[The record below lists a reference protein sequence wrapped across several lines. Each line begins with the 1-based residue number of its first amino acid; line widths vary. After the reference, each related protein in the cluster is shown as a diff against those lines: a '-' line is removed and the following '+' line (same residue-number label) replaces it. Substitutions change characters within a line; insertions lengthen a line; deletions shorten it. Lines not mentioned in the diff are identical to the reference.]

1 MTHYIILRNALKATA
16 VKENSLF
23 SSEGAQANLN
33 CFNKYFFISFFL
45 MSNFFQ
51 VVVKEDTQKIS
62 GFLIG
67 RRGFFLEVH
76 SGFLGSTP
84 PPFMVLPLNPHLF

>member
-1 MTHYIILRNALKATA
+1 MTHYIILRNTLKATA

-33 CFNKYFFISFFL
+33 CFNKYFFIGFFL

-67 RRGFFLEVH
+67 RRGFFL
-76 SGFLGSTP
+76 SGPFRVFRVP
-84 PPFMVLPLNPHLF
+84 PPPLFMEFGRAHV